1 MKIEQIKKI
10 FEDDDSLKYALATN
24 MAKYGRPQSK
34 KSDKPAKLTKGL
46 EKKRE
51 KAVKDLKKSMGENT
65 NTPTPSYK
73 DPNPALSMTRAKNK
87 ALTPA
92 DEQVKG
98 KMKPGTYAGRAVVVH
113 MNGPETEWKVKFT
126 NSGKVVDYIDLMANL
141 KFDDGT
147 TYQDYLGAN
156 IKEMDSSFPGPDLDN
171 KGYIA
176 ARKLIDRLRATTFRQ
191 FNDDELEEFRKEI
204 ANAFDMT
211 LKEAFS
217 GFRRGEPEDPDSIPF
232 KPTGSVSQFQ
242 EDLRALFGK
251 FKDDLKNPDFI
262 RGVAQIMVNWKS
274 LLRSQF
280 DEGDTYEKMA
290 AKGKKAGNLKQGT
303 VRKRLG
309 IPKDKKIPL
318 NLINKELSRM
328 KKMDKDDDK
337 KGVQLGDKN
346 QKYYKALQLA
356 KTLKTTTNLNEDLS
370 TLKKY
375 KAQLDKLY
383 GPQLRFIVNND
394 PNNPER
400 SRIDV
405 MGSQQELMNF
415 GSEMHGT
422 EMGDYEFFHVDDM
435 DRGEMVSL
443 VRSDSIMRGGSAPL
457 DKISEKK
464 DKTDRCLRIARQ
476 KMPKTSAYRSG
487 LIVKC
492 RKGMIWKKRK

>member
-1 MKIEQIKKI
+1 MKIEQVKKI
-10 FEDDDSLKYALATN
+10 FEEDDSLKYALATN
-24 MAKYGRPQSK
+24 IAKYGRPQSK
-34 KSDKPAKLTKGL
+34 KSDKKVKLTKSL

-51 KAVKDLKKSMGENT
+51 KAVKDLKKSMGE
-65 NTPTPSYK
+65 
-73 DPNPALSMTRAKNK
+73 
-87 ALTPA
+87 
-92 DEQVKG
+92 
-98 KMKPGTYAGRAVVVH
+98 
-113 MNGPETEWKVKFT
+113 
-126 NSGKVVDYIDLMANL
+126 
-141 KFDDGT
+141 
-147 TYQDYLGAN
+147 QDMG
-156 IKEMDSSFPGPDLDN
+156 SPFPVPDITD

-176 ARKLIDRLRATTFRQ
+176 ARKVIDQLRATTFRKL
-191 FNDDELEEFRKEI
+191 NPDELETFRREI
-204 ANAFDMT
+204 ASAFDMT
-211 LKEAFS
+211 LK
-217 GFRRGEPEDPDSIPF
+217 
-232 KPTGSVSQFQ
+232 
-242 EDLRALFGK
+242 
-251 FKDDLKNPDFI
+251 
-262 RGVAQIMVNWKS
+262 
-274 LLRSQF
+274 
-280 DEGDTYEKMA
+280 EGDTYEKMA

-318 NLINKELSRM
+318 SLINKELSRM

-356 KTLKTTTNLNEDLS
+356 KTLKTTTNLNEDLN
-370 TLKKY
+370 TLKRY

-383 GPQLRFIVNND
+383 GPQLRFIINND

-405 MGSQQELMNF
+405 RGSQQELLNF

-422 EMGDYEFFHVDDM
+422 QMGDYEFFHVDDM

-443 VRSDSIMRGGSAPL
+443 VRSDSIMRGGGSRMY
-457 DKISEKK
+457 SEKK

>member
-34 KSDKPAKLTKGL
+34 KSDKPAKLTKSL

-51 KAVKDLKKSMGENT
+51 KAVKDLKKSM
-65 NTPTPSYK
+65 
-73 DPNPALSMTRAKNK
+73 
-87 ALTPA
+87 
-92 DEQVKG
+92 DEG
-98 KMKPGTYAGRAVVVH
+98 KMKSGTYAGRAVVVY

-211 LKEAFS
+211 LKE
-217 GFRRGEPEDPDSIPF
+217 
-232 KPTGSVSQFQ
+232 
-242 EDLRALFGK
+242 
-251 FKDDLKNPDFI
+251 
-262 RGVAQIMVNWKS
+262 
-274 LLRSQF
+274 
-280 DEGDTYEKMA
+280 GDTYEKMA
-290 AKGKKAGNLKQGT
+290 AKGKKSGNLKQGT

-309 IPKDKKIPL
+309 IAKDKKIPL
-318 NLINKELSRM
+318 ATINKELSRM
-328 KKMDKDDDK
+328 RKMDKDDDK

-346 QKYYKALQLA
+346 QKYYKALQLS

-375 KAQLDKLY
+375 KTQLDKLY

-405 MGSQQELMNF
+405 MGSQQQLMNF

-422 EMGDYEFFHVDDM
+422 EMGDYEFFHIDDD